1 MAPSFDCTVSSLL
14 CAEDNIFDDNDF
26 GSVRLEEECE
36 EAMWP
41 LRNHRNYDQ
50 NRGFD
55 DKGGLPLQSDEYL
68 ASMVEKECHHL
79 PGSDYLMKLQSGD
92 LDLGARKQAVDWIGK
107 ANAHFSF
114 GPLCQYLSINYLDRF
129 LSAYELPNGKAWTM
143 QLLAVAC
150 LSLAAKMEEIDVP
163 LSLDL
168 QNNSKDGASGF
179 EHIKMENASSYPFS
193 FMDSFLL
200 QINEDQIPL
209 RASILRSSQ
218 LILTTAKGIDFL
230 EFRPSEVAAAIAI
243 SVAGEAKTLDTE
255 KAISMLI
262 QHVDLVKERVV
273 KCVNL
278 IHDMSLMS
286 GAFKDASGSAQ
297 SLPQSPIG
305 VLDAACFSYKS
316 EESTVGSCAN
326 SFHNSSDSK
335 RRKLNRAC
343 EVDLTL
349 SSALFLFDRLSFL
362 DRGRDGVCSFDE
374 HWDFGNTI
382 MNILMISLATVT
394 NDSITQ
400 KQSMVQ
406 KEESKEHLEH

>member
-26 GSVRLEEECE
+26 GSVRLEGEFE

-55 DKGGLPLQSDEYL
+55 AEGGLPLPSDEYL

-79 PGSDYLMKLQSGD
+79 PGSDYLMRLQSGD

-129 LSAYELPNGKAWTM
+129 LSAYELP
-143 QLLAVAC
+143 
-150 LSLAAKMEEIDVP
+150 
-163 LSLDL
+163 
-168 QNNSKDGASGF
+168 
-179 EHIKMENASSYPFS
+179 
-193 FMDSFLL
+193 
-200 QINEDQIPL
+200 
-209 RASILRSSQ
+209 
-218 LILTTAKGIDFL
+218 
-230 EFRPSEVAAAIAI
+230 
-243 SVAGEAKTLDTE
+243 
-255 KAISMLI
+255 
-262 QHVDLVKERVV
+262 ERVV

-297 SLPQSPIG
+297 SVPRSPIG

-335 RRKLNRAC
+335 RRKLNRAF
-343 EVDLTL
+343 EV
-349 SSALFLFDRLSFL
+349 
-362 DRGRDGVCSFDE
+362 
-374 HWDFGNTI
+374 
-382 MNILMISLATVT
+382 
-394 NDSITQ
+394 
-400 KQSMVQ
+400 
-406 KEESKEHLEH
+406 